1 MVERHGLEICRLL
14 YVREDKGQATV
25 LVVGGA
31 SEALNYHSDEVELYL
46 KRRMGFVKL
55 ALRFGRDLVPAFC
68 FGENFVYGQ
77 APNPEG
83 SKLRRFQK
91 WFEKN
96 MSFSPPIFYGRGIFQ
111 YNFGF
116 IPHRRPLNVVVG
128 EPIPVPKVEE
138 PTSEDIV
145 RLHDKYVEALKA
157 LYKEY
162 NPKYGDPNVRLT
174 IS

>member
-1 MVERHGLEICRLL
+1 MCLIC
-14 YVREDKGQATV
+14 YKV
-25 LVVGGA
+25 
-31 SEALNYHSDEVELYL
+31 NYFD
-46 KRRMGFVKL
+46 FPPQ
-55 ALRFGRDLVPAFC
+55 VPVFC

-116 IPHRRPLNVVVG
+116 IPFRKPLNVVVG
-128 EPIPVPKVEE
+128 KPIPVERIEE
-138 PTSEDIV
+138 PTSEDILG
-145 RLHDKYVEALKA
+145 LHEKYVQALKD
-157 LYKEY
+157 LYEEY
-162 NPKYGDPNVRLT
+162 NPKYGDRKIKLVV
-174 IS
+174 S